1 MPKSRF
7 LTLFVLFSAIAF
19 IPAVA
24 QKVKYKDIYALL
36 NTKQYQQAEPF
47 LKAYLK
53 ENADNGNAHLFMGA
67 IYEDKISNDDI
78 LVQTDRAI
86 QHMDS
91 AILYYDKTIK
101 LLTDKEL
108 RKNKEY
114 YESYNKRDLSTG
126 EFGVKLDYIQFD
138 LEKRISGL
146 KEQIDKIKMVK
157 YYFTLSENLYKKSQE
172 MFFSIQ
178 GAYPGYREMYLR
190 ADESTIKN
198 LSVLSHRFDS
208 CAKAFDNYKT
218 SLSNYGK
225 NKYNQR
231 WDLRNIENFKND
243 GKETADFYKSEIVIW
258 NYKNFSDEAL
268 EIIEK
273 DVAPV
278 QQSLVKFDMEINK
291 LKTRLETDSVSV
303 DVDLH
308 KLAQSMPGDQL
319 KKFDPAPMPVDV
331 FAVKIADL
339 EYRSILVEN
348 RKAHASDDLK
358 VRLEAVQG
366 ELRQLNKVDSVAKKL
381 LGRNLDEDVV
391 NYQQFVSNTFTK
403 GDILKSY
410 AHSVKEHIS
419 KEKEKKTIELA
430 VRTEAM
436 SWLVNGSD
444 SIPLFTDHV
453 KANNKFRPLI
463 VMPDKFTSGI
473 MFTDSVSG
481 TGYFYSITPSHKPD
495 IKVSFPIDK
504 VNMRE
509 KRLSTIHAY
518 AIADPNGQ
526 IFFSLIYADRK
537 DKAGKYPVTVA
548 KIYRSDGLSWSS
560 NLALDFVPA
569 GITFVPDTGEL
580 IVKSDSDVTVRVD
593 KNGKL
598 MAN

>member
-7 LTLFVLFSAIAF
+7 LHLFILFSTVAIV
-19 IPAVA
+19 PALG
-24 QKVKYKDIYALL
+24 QKVKYKDIFALL
-36 NTKQYQQAEPF
+36 NTKQYDQAEPF

-53 ENADNGNAHLFMGA
+53 ENADNSNAFLFMGT
-67 IYEDKISNDDI
+67 IYQDKVGNDDI
-78 LVQTDRAI
+78 LIQTDRAI

-91 AILYYDKTIK
+91 AILYYDKTLK
-101 LLTDKEL
+101 LLTEKEL

-126 EFGVKLDYIQFD
+126 EFGVKLDYVQFD

-157 YYFTLSENLYKKSQE
+157 YYFIQTENLYKKSQE
-172 MFFSIQ
+172 LFLAIQ
-178 GAYPGYREMYLR
+178 AAYPGYREMYLR
-190 ADESTIKN
+190 VDENTIKN
-198 LSVLSHRFDS
+198 LSALSHRFDS
-208 CAKAFDNYKT
+208 CVKAFDNYKT

-231 WDLRNIENFKND
+231 WDLRNIDNFKND
-243 GKETADFYKSEIVIW
+243 GKEAADFYKSEILIW
-258 NYKNFSDEAL
+258 NYKTFSDEAL
-268 EIIEK
+268 NIIEK
-273 DVAPV
+273 DVAPL
-278 QQSLVKFDMEINK
+278 QQSLVKFDVEINK
-291 LKTRLETDSVSV
+291 LKTKLETDSVSV
-303 DVDLH
+303 KSDLH
-308 KLAQSMPGDQL
+308 KLAQTMPGEQL
-319 KKFDPAPMPVDV
+319 KKFDPAPMPADV

-339 EYRSILVEN
+339 EYKSVMVEN
-348 RKAHASDDLK
+348 KKAHASDDLK
-358 VRLEAVQG
+358 VRLEALKG
-366 ELRQLNKVDSVAKKL
+366 ELSQLNKVDSAAQKL
-381 LGRNLDEDVV
+381 LARNLDEDIV
-391 NYQQFVSNTFTK
+391 NYQQFVTNTFTK

-419 KEKEKKTIELA
+419 NEKEKKTAELA
-430 VRTEAM
+430 FRTESM
-436 SWLVNGSD
+436 NWLINGTD

-453 KANNKFRPLI
+453 KANNKFHPL
-463 VMPDKFTSGI
+463 VVTPDKFTSGI

-509 KRLSTIHAY
+509 KRLPAIHAL

-526 IFFSLIYADRK
+526 IFFSLLYSDRK

-560 NLALDFVPA
+560 NLVLDFIPTE
-569 GITFVPDTGEL
+569 INFIPDTGEL
-580 IVKSDSDVTVRVD
+580 IVKSDSGITARVD

-598 MAN
+598 IAN